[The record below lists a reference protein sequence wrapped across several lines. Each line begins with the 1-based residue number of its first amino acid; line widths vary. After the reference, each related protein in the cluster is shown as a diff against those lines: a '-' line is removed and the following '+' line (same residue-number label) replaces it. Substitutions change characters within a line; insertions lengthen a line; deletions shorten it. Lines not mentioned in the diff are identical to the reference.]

1 MRAQGPGRIWFIA
14 SMKGLTQSQKNVL
27 EYINRFLQVNGFAPT
42 AQEIA
47 SEFQW
52 GSKTAA
58 LDHLRAL
65 EKKKYILRSN
75 GKARSIQVLPD
86 PIAGAKKHSGSG
98 SLTRPRTGQSS
109 ANDGEFGMPSNEF
122 ARPETSLFD
131 IPVFGTI
138 PAGSPQDR
146 QQESEGC
153 INVNLDYLGIR
164 PTPRTFALEV
174 RGDSMIDRHI
184 VEGDVVVLEHGVTPR
199 HGDVVAALIDGEST
213 LKTFTE
219 IKGKRFL
226 KAENPAYPDLI
237 PAEELVTQGVMVA
250 LIRKRP

>member
-1 MRAQGPGRIWFIA
+1 MRRQGLGRIWFIA

-27 EYINRFLQVNGFAPT
+27 EYINRFLQMNGFAPT

-75 GKARSIQVLPD
+75 GKARSIQVLPR
-86 PIAGAKKHSGSG
+86 PTAGAKKHSGRITGPHSSQNSTDDG
-98 SLTRPRTGQSS
+98 RTGMSS
-109 ANDGEFGMPSNEF
+109 REFIT
-122 ARPETSLFD
+122 PETSLFE
-131 IPVFGTI
+131 IPVFGSI

-146 QQESEGC
+146 QQEREGC

-184 VEGDVVVLEHGVTPR
+184 VEGDIVVLEHGVTPR